1 MRRYPFH
8 VPLMSAFPVLFL
20 FSQNAHETSLS
31 EIFLPLLLLI
41 SVFSCGWL
49 ILRFLVRDGR
59 KAGLIV
65 SLTILLFF
73 SFGHFRDLIFGWQLF
88 GHSIGEP
95 RYLFGLWLI
104 VFVAGSAAILR
115 ARKSLSTVTRLF
127 NIAAITLVAMSTV
140 TAGYGMF
147 TRSSIGGLSDAPS
160 QLTPGPNN
168 RPDIFYIVLDGY
180 GREDVLK
187 EVYNFDNSEFTG
199 YLRDRGFFV
208 ADSSTANYCQT
219 FPSLASS
226 LNMTYLDDIAEEVG
240 PEFESKL
247 PLIRM
252 IKNSRV
258 VHILRDAGYSIV
270 AFSSALESLEIDD
283 PDVFI
288 CDNLVLTE
296 FQHVLLASTPLRRV
310 FSKLPS
316 QYGSHRRQLCNT
328 LDHLARTPNT
338 GTPKFIYAHV
348 LSPHPPFVF
357 DESGDRV
364 NPDHPFRVSDGS
376 HYMQKGG
383 SVEEYKKGYS
393 QFAKWLNGKLMPAI
407 DSIIAGSDELPI
419 IILQADHG
427 PGSGLDWDDVS
438 NTNLAERM
446 SILNAYLLPG
456 ECRNSIYDRI
466 TPVNTFRFVFDC
478 YFGTD
483 FGLLEDVNYFSLWNS
498 PYQFINVT
506 DQLHEPR
513 SEADSLG
520 K

>member
-1 MRRYPFH
+1 
-8 VPLMSAFPVLFL
+8 MSAFPVVFL
-20 FSQNAHETSLS
+20 FSQNVYETPLS
-31 EIFLPLLLLI
+31 EISLPLLMLI
-41 SVFSCGWL
+41 SISTCGWL

-73 SFGHFRDLIFGWQLF
+73 SFGHFRDLIFGWKLLGQSM
-88 GHSIGEP
+88 GQP

-104 VFVAGSAAILR
+104 VFVAGSVAMLK
-115 ARKSLSTVTRLF
+115 ARKNLSTVTRLF
-127 NIAAITLVAMSTV
+127 NIAAITLVAMSTA
-140 TAGYGMF
+140 TAGFGML
-147 TRSSIGGLSDAPS
+147 TRSSIEGSGNAPS
-160 QLTPGPNN
+160 QLTHIPDS
-168 RPDIFYIVLDGY
+168 RPDIYYMILDGY

-187 EVYNFDNSEFTG
+187 EIHNFDNSEFTG

-208 ADSSTANYCQT
+208 ADSSTTNYCQT

-226 LNMTYLDDIAEEVG
+226 LNMTYLDDIAEKVG
-240 PEFESKL
+240 PEFTGKF

-252 IKNSRV
+252 IKDSRV
-258 VHILRDAGYSIV
+258 VHILREAGYSIV

-283 PDVFI
+283 PDVFMG
-288 CDNLVLTE
+288 DNLVLTE
-296 FQHVLLASTPLRRV
+296 FQNVLLASTPLRRV

-316 QYGSHRRQLCNT
+316 QDGSHRRQLSNT

-338 GTPKFIYAHV
+338 GTPKFVYAHV
-348 LSPHPPFVF
+348 LAPHPPFVF
-357 DESGDRV
+357 DESGDEV
-364 NPDHPFRVSDGS
+364 NPDHPLRHSDGS
-376 HYMQKGG
+376 HYMKEGG

-393 QFAKWLNGKLMPAI
+393 QFTEWLNGKLVAAI

-427 PGSGLDWDDVS
+427 PGSGLDWDDIS

-456 ECRNSIYDRI
+456 ECRNGIYNEI

-483 FGLLEDVNYFSLWNS
+483 FGFLEDANYFSLWNS
-498 PYQFINVT
+498 PYQFTNVT
-506 DQLHEPR
+506 DELHEPR
-513 SEADSLG
+513 SEVHLLR